1 MYRRQMRELELVVV
15 VWVVHCSELTDVKLR
30 TGCPSHVH
38 RSRVVRTQRA
48 HDLRHV
54 EATCVVV
61 VAITSK
67 KLFHR
72 RRAGL
77 SKSHL
82 NYTVVV
88 AAPSPHA
95 SLSTNR
101 STLRR
106 FRPDLLSGPRAPS
119 KRTSRCHLNRT
130 RRRGACCWASEGGRL
145 RFARAATVPPG
156 TVHVTVTSS
165 APAWHLSTNSAAP
178 VGTPGPAARVT
189 VVVVADSQRAT
200 RRHHDL

>member
-1 MYRRQMRELELVVV
+1 MRELELVVV

-130 RRRGACCWASEGGRL
+130 RRRGGLLLGRRRQPAALCASGDGATGNGARDSDVVGPGGEAPLNKLGCPCWN
-145 RFARAATVPPG
+145 AR
-156 TVHVTVTSS
+156 
-165 APAWHLSTNSAAP
+165 
-178 VGTPGPAARVT
+178 GPAARVT
-189 VVVVADSQRAT
+189 VVVVVADSQRAT